1 MRTLSDSPAE
11 TAGLQSGDLIIA
23 LDNVPVLGIDDLLRV
38 LDHERIGR
46 SVPIVALRR
55 GERLDKTVV
64 PSERR

>member
-1 MRTLSDSPAE
+1 
-11 TAGLQSGDLIIA
+11 
-23 LDNVPVLGIDDLLRV
+23 VLGIDDLLRV